1 MDKQSLKQP
10 WRDVMI
16 KTTNSQYQ
24 KCGAKNKHK
33 DMDNIY
39 IDIYNIKYNII

>member
-39 IDIYNIKYNII
+39 IYNIIYNII